1 MNRFTSALAIAS
13 SFGLSLL
20 LVASPT
26 HAQDDREVTTEV
38 VVTSPYATMEHIH
51 GPAHE
56 FARICCRVEQSRN
69 VHLRDIE
76 AGVRDLSNRGPEM
89 NAYLINL
96 VSEMAHG
103 RRDWVFWSV
112 ACGALNNAGPD
123 GQNAL
128 RSLASNRSADPW
140 ARLAARQ
147 ALDGR
152 FQ

>member
-1 MNRFTSALAIAS
+1 MHRFNSALAVAS

-20 LVASPT
+20 LVAST
-26 HAQDDREVTTEV
+26 SRAQEDREARTETIRV
-38 VVTSPYATMEHIH
+38 SSDASMEYVH
-51 GPAHE
+51 GPARD

-76 AGVRDLSNRGPEM
+76 AGVRDLSSRGPEM
-89 NAYLINL
+89 NAYLVNL
-96 VSEMAHG
+96 VTEMAHG

-112 ACGALNNAGPD
+112 ACGALNNTGPD

>member
-1 MNRFTSALAIAS
+1 MYRFCSALAIAS

-20 LVASPT
+20 LVAST
-26 HAQDDREVTTEV
+26 SRAQEDREVRTEV
-38 VVTSPYATMEHIH
+38 VVTSPYTTKEHIH

-76 AGVRDLSNRGPEM
+76 AGVRDLSNHGPEM

-96 VSEMAHG
+96 VNEMAHG

-128 RSLASNRSADPW
+128 HSLESNRSADPW
-140 ARLAARQ
+140 ARVAARE

>member
-1 MNRFTSALAIAS
+1 MNRFTSALAVVS
-13 SFGLSLL
+13 SFAFSMLL
-20 LVASPT
+20 LTSIGC
-26 HAQDDREVTTEV
+26 AQDHREVRSETFTV
-38 VVTSPYATMEHIH
+38 SSDASVAYVH

-56 FARICCRVEQSRN
+56 FSRICCRVEQSRV
-69 VHLRDIE
+69 VHLRNIE
-76 AGVRDLSNRGPEM
+76 AGVRDLSSRGPEM
-89 NAYLINL
+89 NAYLVNL
-96 VSEMAHG
+96 VAEMAHG

-112 ACGALNNAGPD
+112 ACGALNNSGPD

-128 RSLASNRSADPW
+128 HSLASNRSADPW

>member
-1 MNRFTSALAIAS
+1 MHRFNSALVIAS

-20 LVASPT
+20 LVAST
-26 HAQDDREVTTEV
+26 SRAQEDREVRTETV
-38 VVTSPYATMEHIH
+38 RVSSDSSTEYVH

-76 AGVRDLSNRGPEM
+76 AGVRDLSNHGPEM
-89 NAYLINL
+89 NVYLINL

-128 RSLASNRSADPW
+128 HSLASNRSADPW
-140 ARLAARQ
+140 ARLAARE

>member
-1 MNRFTSALAIAS
+1 MYRFSSALAIGS

-20 LVASPT
+20 LIASPSR
-26 HAQDDREVTTEV
+26 AQDNREVRTETITADDV
-38 VVTSPYATMEHIH
+38 VAGIH
-51 GPAHE
+51 WPAHE
-56 FARICCRVEQSRN
+56 FARICCRVEQSKN

-76 AGVRDLSNRGPEM
+76 AGVRDLSNRGPDM

-96 VSEMAHG
+96 VGEMAHG

-140 ARLAARQ
+140 ARVAARE